1 MEHRALQEH
10 GQQYGGTSDCVA
22 LKEAT
27 TSPYKG
33 KTYYEPIYITL
44 YKMQINWQKANP
56 WLPWG
61 CGRVGWWVLEGGAE
75 KNLLKW
81 LICSLSWQFPGHLHQ
96 LKKKK
101 KQNPTN
107 STLQMCNSMHVTLIS
122 TKLFKKGGVSP
133 QKKWTGEPEETR
145 RNRKCALLSEKKSV
159 YILCDRKRPN
169 SGDNKKIRDWGV
181 EGD

>member
-1 MEHRALQEH
+1 MWK
-10 GQQYGGTSDCVA
+10 GGVVGAGRRGWEKSFEVIDMLIILTVSWA
-22 LKEAT
+22 
-27 TSPYKG
+27 SP
-33 KTYYEPIYITL
+33 P
-44 YKMQINWQKANP
+44 
-56 WLPWG
+56 
-61 CGRVGWWVLEGGAE
+61 V
-75 KNLLKW
+75 
-81 LICSLSWQFPGHLHQ
+81 
-96 LKKKK
+96 KKKK
-101 KQNPTN
+101 KQNPSN